1 MGGQGRGGED
11 GRTGGGEGRGG
22 EDGRTGEGK
31 EGEGRGGTGGEGESI
46 ILSTFPP
53 SKEKIELL
61 LPRKRSLVR
70 H

>member
-1 MGGQGRGGED
+1 MYWE

-22 EDGRTGEGK
+22 EDGRTGG
-31 EGEGRGGTGGEGESI
+31 GEGRGRRGRGGEGREGRGSL